1 MNLIGKEGLK
11 MGYIDKS
18 VFIAEGARV
27 IGDVTLEKNS
37 SVWFNAVLRGDD
49 DRIVVGEGSNIQD
62 NCVIHTHKGLPTIV
76 GKNVSVGHLALL
88 HGCTVG
94 DNSLIGMHA
103 TVMNG
108 AVIGKN
114 CVIGAG
120 ALVTGGTVIPDNS
133 VAVGS
138 PARVVRKVTK
148 EDLDSS
154 MENIEF
160 YLKQSAAYLAASGH
174 E

>member
-1 MNLIGKEGLK
+1 M
-11 MGYIDKS
+11 
-18 VFIAEGARV
+18 
-27 IGDVTLEKNS
+27 
-37 SVWFNAVLRGDD
+37 
-49 DRIVVGEGSNIQD
+49 
-62 NCVIHTHKGLPTIV
+62 IHTHEALPTIV

-120 ALVTGGTVIPDNS
+120 ALVTSGTVIPDGS

-138 PARVVRKVTK
+138 PARVVRKATEK
-148 EDLDSS
+148 DLAGS
-154 MENIEF
+154 MTNTAF
-160 YLKQSAAYLAASGH
+160 YLRLSAANLAEAKKR
-174 E
+174 EETEK

>member
-1 MNLIGKEGLK
+1 MRN
-11 MGYIDKS
+11 IDKS

-27 IGDVTLEKNS
+27 IGDVTLGNNS

-49 DRIVVGEGSNIQD
+49 DRIEVGEGSNIQD
-62 NCVIHTHKGLPTIV
+62 NCVLHCDKGNPTIV

-138 PARVVRKVTK
+138 PARVNRKENHK
-148 EDLDSS
+148 DRESS
-154 MENIEF
+154 SEIIEF
-160 YLKQSAAYLAASGH
+160 
-174 E
+174 

>member
-1 MNLIGKEGLK
+1 MRN
-11 MGYIDKS
+11 IDKS

-27 IGDVTLEKNS
+27 IGDVTLGNNS

-49 DRIVVGEGSNIQD
+49 DRIEVGEGSNIQD
-62 NCVIHTHKGLPTIV
+62 NCVLHCDKGNPTIV

-138 PARVVRKVTK
+138 PARVIRKVTQK
-148 EDLDSS
+148 DLESS
-154 MENIEF
+154 RENIEF
-160 YLKQSAAYLAASGH
+160 YLKQAAAYLAASGH

>member
-1 MNLIGKEGLK
+1 

-49 DRIVVGEGSNIQD
+49 DKIVVGEGSNIQD
-62 NCVIHTHKGLPTIV
+62 NCVLHCDRKNPTIV

-108 AVIGKN
+108 AVSGKN

-138 PARVVRKVTK
+138 PAKVIRKVT
-148 EDLDSS
+148 EADLKGSR
-154 MENIEF
+154 ENIEF
-160 YLKQSAAYLAASGH
+160 YLKQSAAYLAASKH

>member
-1 MNLIGKEGLK
+1 MRN
-11 MGYIDKS
+11 IDKS

-27 IGDVTLEKNS
+27 IGNVTLGKNS

-49 DRIVVGEGSNIQD
+49 DRIEVGEGSNIQD
-62 NCVIHTHKGLPTIV
+62 NCVLHCDKGNPTIV

-138 PARVVRKVTK
+138 PARVIRKVTQK
-148 EDLDSS
+148 DLESCR
-154 MENIEF
+154 ENIEF
-160 YLKQSAAYLAASGH
+160 YLKQAAAYLAASGH

>member
-1 MNLIGKEGLK
+1 
-11 MGYIDKS
+11 MGSIDKS
-18 VFIAEGARV
+18 VFIAEGARIV
-27 IGDVTLEKNS
+27 GDVTLEKNS

-62 NCVIHTHKGLPTIV
+62 NCVLHCDKNNPTIV
-76 GKNVSVGHLALL
+76 GNNVSVGHLALL

-138 PARVVRKVTK
+138 PARVIRKVTQK
-148 EDLDSS
+148 DLESS
-154 MENIEF
+154 RENIEF
-160 YLKQSAAYLAASGH
+160 YMKQSASYLAASTS

>member
-1 MNLIGKEGLK
+1 
-11 MGYIDKS
+11 MGHIDES

-37 SVWFNAVLRGDD
+37 SVWFNAVLRGDA
-49 DRIVVGEGSNIQD
+49 DRIVVGENSNIQD
-62 NCVIHTHKGLPTIV
+62 NCVIHTHEGLPTIV

-120 ALVTGGTVIPDNS
+120 ALVTSGTVIPDGS

-138 PARVVRKVTK
+138 PARVVRKATEK
-148 EDLDSS
+148 DLAGS
-154 MENIEF
+154 MTNTAF
-160 YLKQSAAYLAASGH
+160 YLRLSAANLAEAKKR
-174 E
+174 EETEE